1 MIPQA
6 LLFDPSG
13 VVPPLQAGVAGDTAT
28 WLTDSAH
35 WIGSEGI
42 PHRLVEHVGYSA
54 LTVGLSALV
63 AVPLG
68 LWIGH
73 TGRWRGIAVAASGAL
88 RALPTLGLLTWS
100 VLLVGIGLT
109 GPTLALVI
117 LAIPPLLAGTYAGV
131 ESVDRPTIDAA
142 RAQGF
147 TEWQVLSKVEIPLAL
162 PLLVGGFRSATLQ
175 VIATATVAAYV
186 GLGGLGRYLIDGQA
200 YRDYPQM
207 VGGSVL
213 VIALALIADGV
224 FVGVQRLSTLK
235 EKS

>member
-1 MIPQA
+1 MTFSA
-6 LLFDPSG
+6 S
-13 VVPPLQAGVAGDTAT
+13 VAGDTAA
-28 WLTDSAH
+28 WLADGAH
-35 WIGSEGI
+35 WIGPEGI
-42 PHRLVEHVGYSA
+42 SHRLVEHVAYSA
-54 LTVGLSALV
+54 LTVALSALI

-73 TGRWRGIAVAASGAL
+73 TGRWRGVAVAASGAL
-88 RALPTLGLLTWS
+88 RALPTLGLLTWF

-109 GPTLALVI
+109 GPTLALVV
-117 LAIPPLLAGTYAGV
+117 LAIPPLLAGTYAGL

-147 TEWQVLSKVEIPLAL
+147 TEWQVLSKVEVPLAL

-213 VIALALIADGV
+213 VIALALIADGL
-224 FVGVQRLSTLK
+224 FVGAQRLSTLK
-235 EKS
+235 EKP

>member
-1 MIPQA
+1 M
-6 LLFDPSG
+6 S
-13 VVPPLQAGVAGDTAT
+13 VSTSVAGETAA
-28 WLTDSAH
+28 WLGDPAH
-35 WIGSEGI
+35 WVGI
-42 PHRLVEHVGYSA
+42 DGVPSRLVEHVGYSA
-54 LTVGLSALV
+54 LTVALAALV
-63 AVPLG
+63 AVPIG

-73 TGRWRGIAVAASGAL
+73 TGRWQRFAIVTSGAL
-88 RALPTLGLLTWS
+88 RAMPTLGLLTWF
-100 VLLVGIGLT
+100 VLLIGVGLVAPI
-109 GPTLALVI
+109 LALVI
-117 LAIPPLLAGTYAGV
+117 LAVPPLLAGTYAGL

-162 PLLVGGFRSATLQ
+162 PLLVGGFRSAALQ

-213 VIALALIADGV
+213 VIALALVADAA
-224 FVGVQRLSTLK
+224 FVGAQRLSTLK

>member
-1 MIPQA
+1 MS
-6 LLFDPSG
+6 LSSS
-13 VVPPLQAGVAGDTAT
+13 VAGETAA
-28 WLTDSAH
+28 WLTDHAH
-35 WIGSEGI
+35 WVGADGV
-42 PHRLVEHVGYSA
+42 PHRLMEHLAYSA
-54 LTVGLSALV
+54 LTVALAAVV

-73 TGRWRGIAVAASGAL
+73 TGRWQRFAIAASGAL
-88 RALPTLGLLTWS
+88 RAMPTLGLLTWF
-100 VLLVGIGLT
+100 VLLIGVGLAAPI
-109 GPTLALVI
+109 LALVV
-117 LAIPPLLAGTYAGV
+117 LAIPPLLAGTYAGL
-131 ESVDRPTIDAA
+131 ESVDRSTIDAA

-207 VGGSVL
+207 VGGSLL
-213 VIALALIADGV
+213 VIALALIADGA
-224 FVGVQRLSTLK
+224 FVGAQRLSTLE